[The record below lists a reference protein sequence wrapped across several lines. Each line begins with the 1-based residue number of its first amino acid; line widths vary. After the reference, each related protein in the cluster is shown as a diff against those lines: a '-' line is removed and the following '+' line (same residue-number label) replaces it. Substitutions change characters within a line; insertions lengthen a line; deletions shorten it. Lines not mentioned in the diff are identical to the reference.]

1 MKRTFTSHV
10 EVVWR
15 QKDWEEKE
23 EVLGSICVVIT
34 VCAGL
39 DTWAGAGPRP
49 ASDLQIPDISVSC
62 RLDPDTTG
70 DQLKQ
75 LMCSDNVL

>member
-34 VCAGL
+34 VCAAWIPGL
-39 DTWAGAGPRP
+39 VLGPAPPLICRYQISPSAAAWTW
-49 ASDLQIPDISVSC
+49 IPPVTS
-62 RLDPDTTG
+62 
-70 DQLKQ
+70 
-75 LMCSDNVL
+75 

>member
-39 DTWAGAGPRP
+39 DTWAGAGPAPPLICRY
-49 ASDLQIPDISVSC
+49 QISPSAAAWTWIPPVTS
-62 RLDPDTTG
+62 
-70 DQLKQ
+70 
-75 LMCSDNVL
+75 

>member
-34 VCAGL
+34 VCGGL
-39 DTWAGAGPRP
+39 GTWAGAGPRP
-49 ASDLQIPDISVSC
+49 ASDLQIQISPSAAAWTWTP
-62 RLDPDTTG
+62 R
-70 DQLKQ
+70 
-75 LMCSDNVL
+75 

>member
-23 EVLGSICVVIT
+23 EVPGSICVVIT
-34 VCAGL
+34 VYCVCRPGYL
-39 DTWAGAGPRP
+39 GWCWAPPR
-49 ASDLQIPDISVSC
+49 L
-62 RLDPDTTG
+62 
-70 DQLKQ
+70 
-75 LMCSDNVL
+75 